1 VNPERLSLY
10 LVTDPEL
17 AGTRGVL
24 EVCRRALRAGVRLIQ
39 LRDKRAR
46 DEELVAQARALREL
60 CREHGAWL
68 LVNDRVDIAAAAG
81 ADGVHLG
88 QDDAPPEEAR
98 RKLGSSAIVGVSVR
112 TPEEARRAEQAGAD
126 YIAANLVYPTA
137 TKTDLPGPIGL
148 EGVRA
153 LRRAS
158 RLPLVAIGGI
168 NAGNASE
175 VVAAGA
181 DGVAVVSAVMAAADP
196 AAACRELLDAVAKG
210 RCRRERDA

>member
-1 VNPERLSLY
+1 MNPERLSLY

-39 LRDKRAR
+39 LRDKRAQ
-46 DEELVAQARALREL
+46 DEELVAQARALRQL

-68 LVNDRVDIAAAAG
+68 LVNDRIDIAAAAG

-112 TPEEARRAEQAGAD
+112 TPEEARRAERAGAD
-126 YIAANLVYPTA
+126 YIAANLVFPTA

-196 AAACRELLDAVAKG
+196 AAACRALLDAVAKG